1 MIGNTVIF
9 TFLLHSNVVCAVP
22 RDNEREN
29 IVIFGIPPLKQV
41 CVPKLQTANHL
52 FKLS

>member
-1 MIGNTVIF
+1 VA
-9 TFLLHSNVVCAVP
+9 CAVP

-29 IVIFGIPPLKQV
+29 AVLFGVPPLRHV

-52 FKLS
+52 FELS